1 MNKII
6 YLVRHGKI
14 DTDDKKRYIGFS
26 DILLNEEGVNQGK
39 KLKKFFSEIYIEK
52 IYCSDLSRTRKTAE
66 IISEGR
72 NIEKV
77 ELKELRE
84 INMGKWENRTFE
96 EIKNKYP
103 KEFEN
108 RGKYIKDFTPDGGE
122 SFGVFKDRVLNIFK
136 GIVLDT
142 KESTVIVAHAGVNRI
157 ILSDI
162 LGISLENIF
171 KIKQDYGCINK
182 IIVNQSTTSIST
194 VNYTLSHI

>member
-6 YLVRHGKI
+6 YLIRHGKI
-14 DTDDKKRYIGFS
+14 ETDDKKRYIGFS
-26 DILLNEEGVNQGK
+26 DIPLNEEGIIQGK
-39 KLKKFFSEIYIEK
+39 KLKEFFSKTYIEK

-72 NIEKV
+72 NIEII

-84 INMGKWENRTFE
+84 VNMGKWEGKTFE

-103 KEFEN
+103 GEFER
-108 RGKYIKDFTPDGGE
+108 RGKHLGEFMPEDGE
-122 SFGVFKDRVLNIFK
+122 SFDVFRNRVLNIFNE
-136 GIVLDT
+136 ILLDT
-142 KESTVIVAHAGVNRI
+142 RKSIVIVAHSGVNRI

-162 LGISLENIF
+162 LGMSLENIF

-182 IIVNQSTTSIST
+182 VIFDQSKITMSSI
-194 VNYTLSHI
+194 NYTLT